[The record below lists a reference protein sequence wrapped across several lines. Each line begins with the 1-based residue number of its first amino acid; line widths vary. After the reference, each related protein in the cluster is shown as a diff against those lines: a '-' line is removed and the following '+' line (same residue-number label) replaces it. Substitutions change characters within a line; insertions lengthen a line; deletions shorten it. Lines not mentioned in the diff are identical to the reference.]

1 MKEKQSHV
9 QDASQIIYVI
19 PKTQLDQ
26 LLETQQRILQILEGN
41 GNQKLGDYLSE
52 EEVKKMLGRKTT
64 WFWRMRNIGKL
75 SYTKVGGKVFYF
87 RKDIEKLIESG
98 RIEAYDK

>member
-9 QDASQIIYVI
+9 QDASQILYVI
-19 PKTQLDQ
+19 PKAQLEQ

-41 GNQKLGDYLSE
+41 YTQKMGDYLSE

-75 SYTKVGGKVFYF
+75 SYTKVGGKVFYL
-87 RKDIEKLIESG
+87 RKDIEKLLEAG
-98 RIEAYDK
+98 RQDAFDR

>member
-1 MKEKQSHV
+1 MKEKPQPEQALYMIS
-9 QDASQIIYVI
+9 QSQID
-19 PKTQLDQ
+19 K
-26 LLETQQRILQILEGN
+26 ILEGQ
-41 GNQKLGDYLSE
+41 QKILEILEGGSGQKNADYLSE

-87 RKDIEKLIESG
+87 RKDIEKLLESG
-98 RIEAYDK
+98 RKEAFNKG